1 MFGNRV
7 TLFKL
12 LGFEV
17 RLDSSWIVLA
27 ILITWSLARGVFPA
41 YIEDMPEANYW
52 AMGIAGALGLFLS
65 IIFHEL
71 SHSLGARRFGIP
83 MKGITLFI
91 FGGVAEMSEEPPSAK
106 SELLTAVVGPVA
118 SLVFAALFY
127 GILQLGETAGWPVA
141 VNGVLF
147 YLVWIN
153 VLLALF
159 NLLPAFPLD
168 GGRVF
173 RSALWSWKKDLRW
186 ATKVSSQVGS
196 AFGILF
202 IAMGLWE
209 VIEGN
214 FIGGLW
220 QAMIGLFLR
229 GAARASY
236 QQVITRYFLSGLTVR
251 RFMTPN
257 PVTVTPDITLQE
269 FVDEHLYRTHHQIY
283 PVVKDAEVVGFL
295 TVPKIRDIPRDEWP
309 RRTVGELAGSC
320 EETVVV
326 HPDAEALGVLDLM
339 NRTGASRLMVVENGH
354 LAGIVTLKDLM
365 AVLGLRMEMEG
376 MRRL

>member
-17 RLDSSWIVLA
+17 KIDSSWIILA
-27 ILITWSLARGVFPA
+27 VLITWSLAKGVFPA
-41 YIEDMPEANYW
+41 YFEDMPTANYW
-52 AMGIAGALGLFLS
+52 AMGAAGALGLFLS

-71 SHSLGARRFGIP
+71 SHSLVARRFGIP

-106 SELLTAVVGPVA
+106 AEFLTAIVGPV
-118 SLVFAALFY
+118 SSVLIAAVFY
-127 GILQLGETAGWPVA
+127 GILHVGESSGWPMA

-147 YLVWIN
+147 YLVWVNFI
-153 VLLALF
+153 LALF

-186 ATKVSSQVGS
+186 ATMISSKVGS

-202 IAMGLWE
+202 IAWGLWE
-209 VIEGN
+209 IIQGN

-229 GAARASY
+229 GAAQSSY
-236 QQVITRYFLSGLTVR
+236 RFVVTRDVLSGLKVG
-251 RFMTPN
+251 RFMAAD
-257 PVTVTPDITLQE
+257 PVTVPPGITLQD
-269 FVDEHLYRTHHQIY
+269 FVEDYLYRYHHQIY
-283 PVVKDAEVVGFL
+283 PVVKG
-295 TVPKIRDIPRDEWP
+295 R
-309 RRTVGELAGSC
+309 ELAGCITARKLKDVPRGDWPHRLVGDVAESC
-320 EETVVV
+320 EKATVVG
-326 HPDAEALGVLDLM
+326 PDMDATAALEIM
-339 NRTGASRLMVVENGH
+339 NRTGNSRLMVVENGR
-354 LAGIVTLKDLM
+354 LVGIVTLKDLM
-365 AVLGLRMEMEG
+365 KVLALRMEMESP
-376 MRRL
+376 R

>member
-17 RLDSSWIVLA
+17 RLDSSWVVLA

-71 SHSLGARRFGIP
+71 SHSLVARRFGIP

-106 SELLTAVVGPVA
+106 AEFLTAVVGPIA

-127 GILQLGETAGWPVA
+127 GILQAAEASGWPVA

-173 RSALWSWKKDLRW
+173 RSALWGWKKDLRW

-202 IAMGLWE
+202 IALGFWE

-220 QAMIGLFLR
+220 QAMIGMFLR

-236 QQVITRYFLSGLTVR
+236 QQVITRDFLSGLTVG

-257 PVTVTPDITLQE
+257 PVTVPPEITLQE

-283 PVVKDAEVVGFL
+283 PVVKGAEVVGCL
-295 TVPKIRDIPRDEWP
+295 TVQKIRDIPRAEWP
-309 RRTVGELAGSC
+309 RCTVGELAGRC

-326 HPDAEALGVLDLM
+326 TPDAEALAVLDVM
-339 NRTGASRLMVVENGH
+339 NRRGASRLMVVENGR
-354 LAGIVTLKDLM
+354 LVGIVTLKDLM
-365 AVLGLRMEMEG
+365 AVLGLRMEME
-376 MRRL
+376 RSRQ